1 MVSSAYVRCSVYQK
15 LCSVVILYY
24 EHAVWDKSLE
34 KEKFDKI
41 NLV

>member
-15 LCSVVILYY
+15 LCSVVIYY